1 MKYWILSAFV
11 LLLGAC
17 STSVERVSSDS
28 TIDLSGAWNDTDSR
42 LVAEEMI
49 QDALSRPW
57 ISDFSGRTGK
67 RPAVIVGTV
76 RNLSH
81 EHINVKTFVADM
93 ERALV
98 NSGKVDFVA
107 SRDERGEIRDERI
120 DQDLN
125 ARESTRNA
133 AGQELGADFMLQG
146 QINTIIDMEGKQQVR
161 YYQVDLTMI
170 SMADNRKVWLGQ
182 KKIKKL
188 VKNSKLPS
196 LYDAKNSDQG
206 TAPVGCPDFSIRVRL
221 VAGEPARNQSD
232 QSRAA
237 GNPGSPATNI
247 PFQP

>member
-1 MKYWILSAFV
+1 MKIWMLVVSLFV
-11 LLLGAC
+11 VTAC
-17 STSVERVSSDS
+17 STSVERVSSDT

-49 QDALSRPW
+49 QDALARPW
-57 ISDFSGRTGK
+57 ITDYSGKTGK

-98 NSGKVDFVA
+98 NSGRVDFVA

-125 ARESTRNA
+125 AREGTRNA

-146 QINTIIDMEGKQQVR
+146 QINTIMDVDGKEQVR
-161 YYQVDLTMI
+161 YYQVDLTLI

-188 VKNSKLPS
+188 VKN
-196 LYDAKNSDQG
+196 AK
-206 TAPVGCPDFSIRVRL
+206 IRY
-221 VAGEPARNQSD
+221 
-232 QSRAA
+232 
-237 GNPGSPATNI
+237 
-247 PFQP
+247 